1 LGGSF
6 PVDEE
11 DPDTDVGAIH
21 HGYVSVTPISLDL
34 THHTFLAGLQAW
46 DLPATLHVTRQG
58 RCGEVIFAAKPAPA
72 RWEGVATAVWI
83 VLIDLLVVVWAL
95 RRPIDLLQF
104 LLLLVLVISVPVLI
118 HLLYRIWAAFTLEY
132 WVDRNAVTLRWA
144 HLHQV
149 IPTQSVRAI
158 EPGRRATDRS
168 GELTPLA
175 DAFFGYCCRADGR
188 NQSTSAPLGRPP
200 SACVL
205 TTDAGVYALSPADAG
220 GFVEALQARYRLGA
234 TQVVTPQ
241 RVQRSWLASILSE
254 DRQGAWLLLTG
265 LAGVLILFAV
275 LTISFPNLPDILA
288 VRYNSQGVPEEIREK
303 TALFRLLGIGLL
315 AWGVNAIGGLWLT
328 RQRQRIGAHMLW
340 GGAIFVQGVLLL
352 ALVSSDSHE
361 EFSRNLL

>member
-1 LGGSF
+1 M
-6 PVDEE
+6 
-11 DPDTDVGAIH
+11 
-21 HGYVSVTPISLDL
+21 
-34 THHTFLAGLQAW
+34 
-46 DLPATLHVTRQG
+46 
-58 RCGEVIFAAKPAPA
+58 IFAAKPAPA

-104 LLLLVLVISVPVLI
+104 LLLLVLVISIPVLI
-118 HLLYRIWAAFTLEY
+118 HLLYRTWAAFTLEY
-132 WVDRNAVTLRWA
+132 WVDRNAITLRWA

-149 IPTQSVRAI
+149 IPTQSIRAI
-158 EPGRRATDRS
+158 DHSAELPIEADSLRRWPMPFLDIAAAPTAASINLCAT
-168 GELTPLA
+168 
-175 DAFFGYCCRADGR
+175 
-188 NQSTSAPLGRPP
+188 RPP
-200 SACVL
+200 AECIVL
-205 TTDAGVYALSPADAG
+205 QTDAGVYALSPADAG
-220 GFVEALQARYRLGA
+220 GFIEALQARYRLGA

-265 LAGVLILFAV
+265 LVGVLILFAV

-303 TALFRLLGIGLL
+303 TALFRLLVIGLL

-352 ALVSSDSHE
+352 ALVS
-361 EFSRNLL
+361 LIT